1 MKFGDG
7 SDLYVSHTGS
17 DSRIINTT
25 GDLKIR
31 SQSLK
36 LETTDAQ
43 EYVRCTADQDV
54 KLFHDNVQKFSTLS
68 TGSGT
73 TGESVADS
81 FGQRLKTSNT
91 GSTNDNYWKIGSYD
105 GNGSEG
111 FIATWIGT
119 AGYSS
124 GQQISGAMTLHARVS
139 NGSTLDGIYTG
150 ETSGGTLAVKDI
162 RWKHEGSN
170 VFSIWVKVGNYGQ
183 ISPFVQTFGGTW
195 TSDNTNTASSTA
207 PASST
212 AFSKYA
218 YKQVG
223 ANATIQYSET
233 NTTFSQ
239 DINLA
244 SGIGINFHPQ
254 GGSDVN
260 LLDDYEEG
268 SWTAGVNDYSA
279 TYANQQGYYR
289 KVGSLVFATCI
300 LAGSGSP
307 GSGNLIV
314 TSLPFSSQNTT
325 AYRSVASF
333 FAWTGFVTGGL
344 QVVGS
349 MSENSNQVTLLGIN
363 NNGNATTINRSAL
376 NSSGW
381 EFQMSITYC
390 SA

>member
-1 MKFGDG
+1 
-7 SDLYVSHTGS
+7 
-17 DSRIINTT
+17 
-25 GDLKIR
+25 
-31 SQSLK
+31 
-36 LETTDAQ
+36 
-43 EYVRCTADQDV
+43 
-54 KLFHDNVQKFSTLS
+54 
-68 TGSGT
+68 
-73 TGESVADS
+73 
-81 FGQRLKTSNT
+81 
-91 GSTNDNYWKIGSYD
+91 
-105 GNGSEG
+105 
-111 FIATWIGT
+111 
-119 AGYSS
+119 
-124 GQQISGAMTLHARVS
+124 MTLHARVS

-207 PASST
+207 PASTT
-212 AFSKYA
+212 AFSKHA